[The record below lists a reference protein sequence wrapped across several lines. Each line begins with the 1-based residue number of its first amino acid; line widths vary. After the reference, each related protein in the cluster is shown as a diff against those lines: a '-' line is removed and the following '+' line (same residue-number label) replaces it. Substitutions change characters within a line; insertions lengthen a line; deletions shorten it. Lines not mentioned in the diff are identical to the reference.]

1 MAMWER
7 LAFVLEKD
15 YTSMEEF
22 DAATGSLWDRRNQV
36 GLCVEAANRG
46 HLRRP
51 TKAVEAAAPIRTADA
66 ASRPVLKMLCTA
78 TRTVPM
84 KEVW

>member
-1 MAMWER
+1 MWER

-36 GLCVEAANRG
+36 GLCVEAANRD
-46 HLRRP
+46 HRKRP
-51 TKAVEAAAPIRTADA
+51 TKADEAAAPSRNVRA
-66 ASRPVLKMLCTA
+66 ASRLVLKMLCTA
-78 TRTVPM
+78 TPTVPTI
-84 KEVW
+84 EVW